1 MQAQV
6 ENTGALEKSLDIAV
20 ALDKLEA
27 DVEQRLKRLA
37 RTVKMQGFRPG
48 KVPLKVVA
56 QQYGPQVRQE
66 ALGDAVQR
74 AFAEAV
80 TEQKLR
86 VAGYPRIEPK
96 EGSGEGSM
104 AFSAVFEVYPEVV
117 VGDLAV
123 ATIERPSVTVGDAEV
138 DKTIEVLRKQRV
150 RYEPTDRAAAEG
162 DQVEIDFR
170 GTLNGEEF
178 QGGQGKGARL
188 VLGEGRW
195 LKDFETAVAGMKAG
209 ESKSFDMTFP
219 EDYHAK
225 ELAGK
230 QVTFEVALNKVSA
243 AVLPE
248 VDADFAKSLGVD
260 SGDLATMREEIKAN
274 LEREVKKRIQARV
287 KEQAM
292 EKLIEVTQ
300 FELPKALLE
309 METRSLMQR
318 ALQDL
323 QARGVQMDASSF
335 LRPELFEDQATRR
348 VKLGLIMAE
357 LIAKHELSAKPE
369 QVKSMV
375 DEHAQS
381 FEKPEEVVKW
391 IYSKPEHLDE
401 IQTLVMEDNVV
412 TWVLERA
419 KVADK
424 SMAFDELMGN
434 A

>member
-117 VGDLAV
+117 VGDLAA

-150 RYEPTDRAAAEG
+150 RYEPADRAAAEG

-230 QVTFEVALNKVSA
+230 QVTFEVTLNKVSA

-260 SGDLATMREEIKAN
+260 SGDLAIMREEIKAN

>member
-48 KVPLKVVA
+48 KVPFKVVA

-66 ALGDAVQR
+66 ALGEAVQR
-74 AFAEAV
+74 AFADAV
-80 TEQKLR
+80 NEQKLR

-96 EGSGEGSM
+96 EGSGQERIE
-104 AFSAVFEVYPEVV
+104 FSAVFEVYPEVT
-117 VGDLAV
+117 VGDLAA
-123 ATIERPSVTVGDAEV
+123 ATIDRPAVEVGDAEV
-138 DKTIEVLRKQRV
+138 DKTLEVLRKQRV
-150 RYEPTDRAAAEG
+150 RYEPADRAAAEG

-188 VLGEGRW
+188 VVGEGRW
-195 LKDFETAVAGMKAG
+195 LKDFEAAVVGMKPG
-209 ESKSFDMTFP
+209 ETKSFDMTFP

-230 QVTFEVALNKVSA
+230 PVTFEVTLNTVA
-243 AVLPE
+243 VAVLPE

-260 SGDLATMREEIKAN
+260 SGDLAAMRQEIKAN

-300 FELPKALLE
+300 FDLPKALLE
-309 METRSLMQR
+309 MEVRNLMQR
-318 ALQDL
+318 AMQDL
-323 QARGVQMDASSF
+323 QSRGVQMDASSF
-335 LRPELFEDQATRR
+335 LRPELFEDQAQRR
-348 VKLGLIMAE
+348 VKLGLILAE
-357 LIAKHELSAKPE
+357 LIEKHELNAKPE
-369 QVKSMV
+369 QVKGMV

-412 TWVLERA
+412 NWVLERA

-424 SMAFDELMGN
+424 SMDFDELMGN